1 MIAYRGAMIWR
12 HAMRVCG
19 VRGAGQDRAAVI
31 AIDGGLV
38 IALADG
44 AGGTG
49 AGDVA
54 AQAIVDAAVAAV
66 AAAPTGPSWAA
77 FLDELDGDPARLG
90 HGQATAVLVT
100 VTAAGIRGASVGD
113 SGAWLVRGDAI
124 DELTAQQQRKPLVG
138 AGGAMA
144 IALGCGPIGEAT
156 LVVAS
161 DGLLKYGA
169 RRAIARIAGQADL
182 AAAADALIEL
192 VRLPSGGLQDDVG
205 VVLCRQ

>member
-1 MIAYRGAMIWR
+1 MTWR
-12 HAMRVCG
+12 YAMRVCG

-54 AQAIVDAAVAAV
+54 AQAIVDAAA
-66 AAAPTGPSWAA
+66 AAAPTRPSWAA

-144 IALGCGPIGEAT
+144 MALGCGPIGDAT